1 MVERLRT
8 SFSDRRLV
16 VLGALIGL
24 SGLVAGLL
32 AFRVAYSHSFRD
44 ISLLWNLFLAWI
56 PFGLAL
62 LIYDRHR
69 RGARLASLGALGL
82 LWVVFFPNAPYIVTD
97 FRYLDIADHTA
108 NAFWYEG
115 LLIGTAASTG
125 LLLGFMSLYLIQ
137 AIVRRAAGARYAW
150 LFVFVALG
158 LSSVGVYLGRV
169 LRWNSWDVFVR
180 PGSLLGELAG
190 ALVDPLGHPRPIAI
204 TILFTSFL
212 LASYAI
218 FYSLARTTSLLGE

>member
-16 VLGALIGL
+16 VFGALVGL
-24 SGLVAGLL
+24 SGMVAGLV
-32 AFRVAYSHSFRD
+32 AFRVAYSHSFED
-44 ISLLWNLFLAWI
+44 VPYLWNLFLAWI
-56 PFGLAL
+56 PFALAL
-62 LIYDRHR
+62 LIYDGHR
-69 RGARLASLGALGL
+69 RGARPVQLLALGL
-82 LWVVFFPNAPYIVTD
+82 LWLLFLPNAPYIVTD
-97 FRYLDIADHTA
+97 FKYLADMTGKT
-108 NAFWYEG
+108 FLFEG

-190 ALVDPLGHPRPIAI
+190 ALVDPLAHPRPIAI

-218 FYSLARTTSLLGE
+218 FYSLARTSSLLSE

>member
-1 MVERLRT
+1 MVV
-8 SFSDRRLV
+8 F
-16 VLGALIGL
+16 GALVGL
-24 SGLVAGLL
+24 SGLVAGLV
-32 AFRVAYSHSFRD
+32 AFRLAYSHSFED
-44 ISLLWNLFLAWI
+44 VSYLWNLFLAWI
-56 PFGLAL
+56 PFALAL
-62 LIYDRHR
+62 LIYDGHR
-69 RGARLASLGALGL
+69 RGARLIQLLALGL
-82 LWVVFFPNAPYIVTD
+82 LWLLFFPNAPYIVTD
-97 FRYLDIADHTA
+97 FKYLAAMTGKT
-108 NAFWYEG
+108 FLFEG

-180 PGSLLGELAG
+180 PGSLLEELAG
-190 ALVDPLGHPRPIAI
+190 ALVDPLAHPRPITI

-218 FYSLARTTSLLGE
+218 FYSLARTSSLLGE

>member
-16 VLGALIGL
+16 VFGALVGL
-24 SGLVAGLL
+24 SGLVAGLV
-32 AFRVAYSHSFRD
+32 AFRVAYSHSFED
-44 ISLLWNLFLAWI
+44 VPYLWNLFLAWI
-56 PFGLAL
+56 PFALAL
-62 LIYDRHR
+62 LIYDGHR
-69 RGARLASLGALGL
+69 RGARPVQLLGLGL
-82 LWVVFFPNAPYIVTD
+82 LWLLFLPNAPYIVTD
-97 FRYLDIADHTA
+97 FKYLADMTGKT
-108 NAFWYEG
+108 FLFEG
-115 LLIGTAASTG
+115 LLIGTAASSG

-180 PGSLLGELAG
+180 PGSLFGELAG
-190 ALVDPLGHPRPIAI
+190 ALVDPLAHPRPIAI

-218 FYSLARTTSLLGE
+218 FYSLARTSSLLGE

>member
-1 MVERLRT
+1 
-8 SFSDRRLV
+8 LV
-16 VLGALIGL
+16 VFGALVGL
-24 SGLVAGLL
+24 SGLVAGLV
-32 AFRVAYSHSFRD
+32 AFRLAYSHSFED
-44 ISLLWNLFLAWI
+44 VSYLWNLFLAWI
-56 PFGLAL
+56 PFALAL
-62 LIYDRHR
+62 LIYDGHR
-69 RGARLASLGALGL
+69 RGARLIQLLALGL
-82 LWVVFFPNAPYIVTD
+82 LWLLFFPNAPYIVTD
-97 FRYLDIADHTA
+97 FKYLAAMTGKT
-108 NAFWYEG
+108 FLFEG

-180 PGSLLGELAG
+180 PGSLLEELAG
-190 ALVDPLGHPRPIAI
+190 ALVDPLAHPRPITI

-218 FYSLARTTSLLGE
+218 FYSLARTSSLLGE

>member
-16 VLGALIGL
+16 VFGALAGL
-24 SGLVAGLL
+24 SGLVAGLV
-32 AFRVAYSHSFRD
+32 AFRLAYSYSIED
-44 ISLLWNLFLAWI
+44 VPYLWNLLLAWI
-56 PFGLAL
+56 PFALAL
-62 LIYDRHR
+62 LIYDGHR
-69 RGARLASLGALGL
+69 RGARLVQLLALGL
-82 LWVVFFPNAPYIVTD
+82 LWLLFFPNAPYIVTD
-97 FRYLDIADHTA
+97 FKYLADMTGKT
-108 NAFWYEG
+108 FLFEG
-115 LLIGTAASTG
+115 LLIGTAALTG

-137 AIVRRAAGARYAW
+137 AMVRRAAGARYAW

-190 ALVDPLGHPRPIAI
+190 ALVDPLAHPRPIAI

-218 FYSLARTTSLLGE
+218 FYSLARTSSLLGE

>member
-16 VLGALIGL
+16 VFGALAGL
-24 SGLVAGLL
+24 SGLVAGLV
-32 AFRVAYSHSFRD
+32 AFRLAYSHSFED
-44 ISLLWNLFLAWI
+44 VPYLWNLFLAWI
-56 PFGLAL
+56 PFALAL
-62 LIYDRHR
+62 LIYDGHR
-69 RGARLASLGALGL
+69 RGARLVQLLALGL
-82 LWVVFFPNAPYIVTD
+82 LWLLFFPNAPYIVTD
-97 FRYLDIADHTA
+97 FKYLADMTGKT
-108 NAFWYEG
+108 FLFEG
-115 LLIGTAASTG
+115 LLIGTAALTG

-137 AIVRRAAGARYAW
+137 AMVRRAAGARYAW

-190 ALVDPLGHPRPIAI
+190 ALVDPLAHPRPIAI

-218 FYSLARTTSLLGE
+218 FYSLARTSSLLGE

>member
-16 VLGALIGL
+16 VFGALVGL
-24 SGLVAGLL
+24 SGLVAGLV
-32 AFRVAYSHSFRD
+32 AFRVAYSHSFED
-44 ISLLWNLFLAWI
+44 VPFLWNLFLAWI
-56 PFGLAL
+56 PFGFAL

-69 RGARLASLGALGL
+69 RGARRAQLLALGL
-82 LWVVFFPNAPYIVTD
+82 LWLLFFPNASYIVTD
-97 FRYLDIADHTA
+97 FRYLEDITGK
-108 NAFWYEG
+108 AFWYEG

-125 LLLGFMSLYLIQ
+125 LVLGFMSLYLIQ

-180 PGSLLGELAG
+180 PGSLLGELARV
-190 ALVDPLGHPRPIAI
+190 LIDPLGHPRPIAI

-218 FYSLARTTSLLGE
+218 FYSLARTSSLLGE

>member
-16 VLGALIGL
+16 VFGALVGL
-24 SGLVAGLL
+24 SGLVAGLV
-32 AFRVAYSHSFRD
+32 AFRLAYSHSFED
-44 ISLLWNLFLAWI
+44 VPYLWNLFLAWI
-56 PFGLAL
+56 PFALAM
-62 LIYDRHR
+62 LIYDGHR
-69 RGARLASLGALGL
+69 RGARLVQLLALGL
-82 LWVVFFPNAPYIVTD
+82 LWLLFFPNAPYIVTD
-97 FRYLDIADHTA
+97 FKYLADMTGKT
-108 NAFWYEG
+108 FLFEG

-158 LSSVGVYLGRV
+158 LSSAGVYLGRV

-190 ALVDPLGHPRPIAI
+190 ALVDPLAHPRPIAI

-218 FYSLARTTSLLGE
+218 FYSLARTSSLLGE

>member
-1 MVERLRT
+1 MFERLRT
-8 SFSDRRLV
+8 SFSERRLV
-16 VLGALIGL
+16 VFGALAGL
-24 SGLVAGLL
+24 SGLVAGLV
-32 AFRVAYSHSFRD
+32 AFRLAYSHSFED
-44 ISLLWNLFLAWI
+44 VSYLWNLFLAWI
-56 PFGLAL
+56 PFALAL
-62 LIYDRHR
+62 LIYDGHR
-69 RGARLASLGALGL
+69 RGARLVQLLALGL
-82 LWVVFFPNAPYIVTD
+82 LWLLFFPNAPYIVTD
-97 FRYLDIADHTA
+97 FKYLADMTGKT
-108 NAFWYEG
+108 FLFEG
-115 LLIGTAASTG
+115 LLIGTAALTG

-137 AIVRRAAGARYAW
+137 AMVRRAAGARYAW

-190 ALVDPLGHPRPIAI
+190 ALVDPLAHPRPIAI

-218 FYSLARTTSLLGE
+218 FYSLARTSSLLGE

>member
-16 VLGALIGL
+16 VFGALVGL
-24 SGLVAGLL
+24 SGLVAGLV
-32 AFRVAYSHSFRD
+32 AFRVAYSHSFED
-44 ISLLWNLFLAWI
+44 VPYLWNLFLAWI
-56 PFGLAL
+56 PFALAL
-62 LIYDRHR
+62 LIYDGHR
-69 RGARLASLGALGL
+69 RGARPVQLLGLGL
-82 LWVVFFPNAPYIVTD
+82 LWLLFLPNAPYIVTD
-97 FRYLDIADHTA
+97 FKYLADMTGKT
-108 NAFWYEG
+108 FLFEG
-115 LLIGTAASTG
+115 LLIGTAASSG

-180 PGSLLGELAG
+180 PGSLFGELAG
-190 ALVDPLGHPRPIAI
+190 ALVDPLAHPRPIAI

-218 FYSLARTTSLLGE
+218 FYSLARTSSVLGE